1 MQFTVNHVSL
11 EGLNIPKSDEV
22 IKIGMSKPEYMADD
36 KAIKEAETELG
47 FKLGPQTKE
56 FFKKWAGLYFSGG
69 TEYVSDIKLA
79 VGQTG
84 MIFEEDDRLKNKKID
99 RIVVGA
105 DGFGNHLCA
114 DTNDKLS
121 WYYHDSNPVFDTS
134 ETKSMKL
141 FAYIEKQFAESKER
155 KSKKAAKESLEAGL
169 EMLDPTKIRD
179 YQLESMVSVKKF
191 KVFNKECATRVS
203 LHLNEDGTL
212 DKAAFETFNQ
222 VAPKIGSIL
231 EKGIAIITAGV
242 NDMAWVKEEGKVLSE
257 SDIKRLFKGVGEID
271 IGSHRDTDGNYIYP
285 VALVRLLGTAPWD
298 EEHGLDVLIHK
309 GRVICASLGGDLY

>member
-11 EGLNIPKSDEV
+11 EGLNIPKSDDV
-22 IKIGMSKPEYMADD
+22 VKIGMSKSEYMADD

-47 FKLGPQTKE
+47 FKFGSQTKE
-56 FFKKWAGLYFSGG
+56 FFKKWVGLHFSGG
-69 TEYVSDIKLA
+69 TEYVDTLKQAITYTKS
-79 VGQTG
+79 
-84 MIFEEDDRLKNKKID
+84 MFEWDDRLKDKKID

-121 WYYHDSNPVFDTS
+121 WYNHDSNPVFDTS

-141 FAYIEKQFAESKER
+141 FTYIEKEFAEAKER
-155 KSKKAAKESLEAGL
+155 KANKAAKESLDASL
-169 EMLDPTKIRD
+169 EMLDPTKIKD
-179 YQLESMVSVKKF
+179 YQLESMVSVQKF
-191 KVFNKECATRVS
+191 KVFGKECATRVS

-212 DKAAFETFNQ
+212 AKAAFETFNQ
-222 VAPKIGSIL
+222 VVPKIGSIL

-257 SDIKRLFKGVGEID
+257 SDVKRLFKGVGEID

-298 EEHGLDVLIHK
+298 EEHGLDVLIYK